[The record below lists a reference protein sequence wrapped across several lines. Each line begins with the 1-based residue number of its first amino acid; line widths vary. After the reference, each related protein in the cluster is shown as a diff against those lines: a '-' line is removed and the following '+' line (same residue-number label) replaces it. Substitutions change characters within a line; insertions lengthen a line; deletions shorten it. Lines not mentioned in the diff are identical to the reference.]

1 MPKKEF
7 TDISTDESGAREL
20 ISFILYL
27 FEADRPVPQTTLQR
41 IFCAEKSH
49 EAARKKLGRFC
60 ERAKMLGIT
69 IKKTGNFS
77 TGTLEIDPISFY
89 SPKNLP
95 PEDVLLGFIKA
106 CEALLAG
113 NTLPYADTLRM
124 ALAKLDP
131 TFVALEMPFDNK
143 PSVFC
148 SR

>member
-69 IKKTGNFS
+69 IKKQ
-77 TGTLEIDPISFY
+77 EISQPEPSKLILFLFILQKTFL
-89 SPKNLP
+89 PKMFFWDL
-95 PEDVLLGFIKA
+95 
-106 CEALLAG
+106 
-113 NTLPYADTLRM
+113 
-124 ALAKLDP
+124 
-131 TFVALEMPFDNK
+131 
-143 PSVFC
+143 
-148 SR
+148 